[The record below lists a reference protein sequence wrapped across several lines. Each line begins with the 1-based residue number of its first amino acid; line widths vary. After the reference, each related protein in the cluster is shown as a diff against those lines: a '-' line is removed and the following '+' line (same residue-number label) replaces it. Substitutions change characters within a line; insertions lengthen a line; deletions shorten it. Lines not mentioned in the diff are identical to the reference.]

1 MKLSRYNLFEGFFKS
16 PGAQPGQAV
25 SKSTV
30 LRSALALALTVV
42 IGYGVLALLL
52 LASPGLAGGFMKA
65 VFDALDLF
73 HMQGG
78 PDFLSFPYLLFVLGG
93 TIAFVVALTL
103 LYSWIRHELLG

>member
-1 MKLSRYNLFEGFFKS
+1 MKLSRYNPFEDFFKS
-16 PGAQPGQAV
+16 SGVRPVQAGR
-25 SKSTV
+25 KSTV

-52 LASPGLAGGFMKA
+52 LTSPGLAGGFMKA
-65 VFDALDLF
+65 LFDGLDLF

-93 TIAFVVALTL
+93 TIAFVVALTWV
-103 LYSWIRHELLG
+103 YSWIRDQLLG